1 MLSVTGAARPDFSS
15 RIEFG
20 CQNADEQFLAVAS
33 GFFGAAL
40 VPFDAP
46 DLMQEADDAAGES
59 FRVGDAV
66 AGQAFAEIARL
77 ADIQDPL
84 GGAAHQVHA
93 RHFGERAEE
102 VLAEP
107 LDERFG
113 RVEKPELSGSHGLN
127 STSLDVNFQPLIIA
141 SSHGFGVFPD
151 NENISFAR
159 GSLFV
164 IVSCTFLCL
173 YAYRYNSAC
182 LTACDRPA

>member
-1 MLSVTGAARPDFSS
+1 MLVTGPARPDFSS
-15 RIEFG
+15 CIEFG
-20 CQNADEQFLAVAS
+20 CQDADEQFLAVAG

-59 FRVGDAV
+59 FRVGDPV
-66 AGQAFAEIARL
+66 AGQALAEIAGF

-107 LDERFG
+107 FDKRPG
-113 RVEKPELSGSHGLN
+113 RVEKPELSGGHGLN
-127 STSLDVNFQPLIIA
+127 STRLTAGFQLLIVAKGRRLCDI
-141 SSHGFGVFPD
+141 SPIMGTFRLRRGVCDCQRHGFMP
-151 NENISFAR
+151 I
-159 GSLFV
+159 
-164 IVSCTFLCL
+164 CTPL
-173 YAYRYNSAC
+173 
-182 LTACDRPA
+182 